1 MDRLISKVDDESAF
15 SKKGKLVHIFQTGTP
30 QTQAVTSMNFSEKDS
45 EDHVSL
51 TFNDS
56 SSVQMLNIA

>member
-51 TFNDS
+51 T
-56 SSVQMLNIA
+56 